1 MYMICETEMSP
12 SFPFT
17 VQEESVSMSRREMM
31 KKKVED
37 DLPLTRSTPG
47 PPVYYPTGE
56 NLSSFTTFF
65 QSSLSKNPVLR
76 LHNTKRT

>member
-1 MYMICETEMSP
+1 
-12 SFPFT
+12 
-17 VQEESVSMSRREMM
+17 MM

-65 QSSLSKNPVLR
+65 QSSLSKNPVVR
-76 LHNTKRT
+76 LHKTKRTLLFSKA

>member
-1 MYMICETEMSP
+1 M
-12 SFPFT
+12 
-17 VQEESVSMSRREMM
+17 SMSRREMM

-65 QSSLSKNPVLR
+65 QSKLSKKPCLKGTVSR
-76 LHNTKRT
+76 DGFGF